1 MRAFALP
8 STTRPEVFF
17 DVASTPP
24 FYAAP
29 RSVDMDRDRDR
40 DRDRGRDR
48 DRETQPFGPDTPA
61 AAQFAFEH
69 GFVVL
74 PKKQASNPANRHAGA
89 GATPSHY
96 MYLNLYG
103 MGKLFVP
110 RGPKMLDFATALVN
124 DWRRGR
130 FCALT
135 ENRGDD
141 GLAAFFLDFDFGRF
155 VTPVLEALWWDSV
168 HPALCAKV
176 RAFYPDA
183 PADDARFTHLVLA
196 SGCRRVVTA
205 TTSEYKA
212 GVHVVFPHLTTT
224 VEQCLWLSE
233 ALIAALSGVPLPTG
247 PETTWRTIIDQAV
260 FSKARGLRWAWQFKA
275 KPCDACADARMRR
288 ACAVCYNGV
297 AVDTNASVYAPV
309 ARVHGDGR
317 VDDLSSA
324 RSEPSRDLLLESSI
338 VFGATPHATP
348 GFVVPA
354 SAAPPPDLAQVK
366 AAAQAGAAKA
376 GAGGP
381 GTTSSRRGALNDKDL
396 PPDDARVAAIADAI
410 ARVSPLYKALVIKR
424 VRFTGDDSE
433 HATAYTVHVGGE
445 NARFCLNKCGAHGQ
459 STVWFSVTQ
468 NGVCQR
474 CFSTKTP
481 APTAGAGPGAAG
493 VPCKKYKSHL
503 NKLLE
508 QEKRLLFP
516 HAPATAVAP
525 RATVPADAAYGGSGG
540 SGGSST
546 TGFFSNPTHM
556 AAVADFCGT
565 PSTLRAVA
573 STPHDHALKQVASSH
588 MTHLTQFLFRRG

>member
-1 MRAFALP
+1 
-8 STTRPEVFF
+8 
-17 DVASTPP
+17 
-24 FYAAP
+24 
-29 RSVDMDRDRDR
+29 
-40 DRDRGRDR
+40 
-48 DRETQPFGPDTPA
+48 
-61 AAQFAFEH
+61 
-69 GFVVL
+69 
-74 PKKQASNPANRHAGA
+74 
-89 GATPSHY
+89 
-96 MYLNLYG
+96 
-103 MGKLFVP
+103 
-110 RGPKMLDFATALVN
+110 
-124 DWRRGR
+124 
-130 FCALT
+130 
-135 ENRGDD
+135 
-141 GLAAFFLDFDFGRF
+141 
-155 VTPVLEALWWDSV
+155 
-168 HPALCAKV
+168 
-176 RAFYPDA
+176 
-183 PADDARFTHLVLA
+183 
-196 SGCRRVVTA
+196 
-205 TTSEYKA
+205 
-212 GVHVVFPHLTTT
+212 
-224 VEQCLWLSE
+224 
-233 ALIAALSGVPLPTG
+233 
-247 PETTWRTIIDQAV
+247 
-260 FSKARGLRWAWQFKA
+260 
-275 KPCDACADARMRR
+275 
-288 ACAVCYNGV
+288 VCYNGV